1 MENIHH
7 LILAAGLAWASGLR
21 LYAVLFFLGLAD
33 RMGWFSLPPALHVL
47 ADPLVMGA
55 SGFMLLVEF
64 FADKIPGFDSLWDT
78 IHTFIRVPAGALL
91 AAGAV
96 GDENSA
102 LAIAAAILGG
112 TIAGGTHL
120 TKAGSR
126 AIINTSPEP
135 FSNWTASF
143 TEDAAVVGGL
153 WLMLQHPLMFLALLA
168 IFLLLAIWLLPKL
181 WRGIKRAVKRISETL
196 GGYPKPRPSDYPRA

>member
-1 MENIHH
+1 MENIHQ

-21 LYAVLFFLGLAD
+21 LYAVLFFLGLVD
-33 RMGWFSLPPALHVL
+33 RMGWFNLPPALHVL

-64 FADKIPGFDSLWDT
+64 FADKIPGFDSLWDA
-78 IHTFIRVPAGALL
+78 IHTFIRVPVGALL
-91 AAGAV
+91 AVGAV

-112 TIAGGTHL
+112 AIAGGTHL

-135 FSNWTASF
+135 VSNWTASF
-143 TEDAAVVGGL
+143 SEDAAVAGGL
-153 WLMLQHPLMFLALLA
+153 WLMFQHPLIFLALLV
-168 IFLLLAIWLLPKL
+168 IFLLIAIWLLPKL
-181 WRGIKRAVKRISETL
+181 WRGIRRVIKRIGALL
-196 GGYPKPRPSDYPRA
+196 GGNAGQRPSDYPRA